1 MGAAIEVRMLER
13 GDCLRRLAGGGIGR
27 VVYTDSAMPAI
38 QPVNYFL
45 DGEEIIFRTED
56 DSKLVIATRHAIVA
70 FEVDDINGQTRT
82 GWSVV
87 GIGEAYEIVDPTRL
101 AELAAKLP
109 QSWTTY
115 PGAHTVSIPLQVL
128 TGRNLVLAGGIAGCL
143 STRPA

>member
-1 MGAAIEVRMLER
+1 
-13 GDCLRRLAGGGIGR
+13 
-27 VVYTDSAMPAI
+27 
-38 QPVNYFL
+38 
-45 DGEEIIFRTED
+45 
-56 DSKLVIATRHAIVA
+56 
-70 FEVDDINGQTRT
+70 VDDINGETRT

-143 STRPA
+143 STRPD